1 MSLKLSEPD
10 WLNLGQRDRRG
21 IWSSSTVKRIY
32 FFEEEIIRDG
42 REFRKREFLSKTQ
55 PLLKWI
61 EGRWSVSTEYPFAI
75 CASTKI
81 SEKRERRIVER
92 IVIKGGISF
101 SSSNLLFLRHI
112 RYLSSDASHSLPCC
126 CSSPTRSLG
135 WLIVI
140 FLDDA
145 KSSRLF

>member
-55 PLLKWI
+55 PLLK
-61 EGRWSVSTEYPFAI
+61 
-75 CASTKI
+75 
-81 SEKRERRIVER
+81 
-92 IVIKGGISF
+92 
-101 SSSNLLFLRHI
+101 
-112 RYLSSDASHSLPCC
+112 
-126 CSSPTRSLG
+126 
-135 WLIVI
+135 
-140 FLDDA
+140 
-145 KSSRLF
+145 